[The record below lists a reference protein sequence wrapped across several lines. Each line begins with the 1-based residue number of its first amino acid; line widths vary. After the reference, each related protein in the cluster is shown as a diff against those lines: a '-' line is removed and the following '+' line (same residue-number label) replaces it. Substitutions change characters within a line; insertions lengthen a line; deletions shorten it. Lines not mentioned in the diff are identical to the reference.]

1 MKPTAARTLLLVAVA
16 GAAVMSPRPAAAQAQ
31 AAEPS
36 VVAAPPVAPPP
47 SAPLSAAQL
56 LAGADAAVDA
66 GNLEQASALYD
77 QIARFYPGT
86 PEAGEAHRALK
97 ILGARQIQP
106 LPPGQA
112 PVPGATAAPPAAPPP
127 AGTVGVV
134 VRREPYSLQ
143 TSEKLRLST
152 WEKMDFGVTSFL
164 YGMSV
169 GFSLT
174 LAQDNGDQSVGPVA
188 LGAIAYTLG
197 AVAYLNLGDPD
208 RGDLPLALAITS
220 FLPTTTL
227 LVANIASTNPDEKA
241 VSLATGVVGLL
252 SVPVAIVA
260 ARNLELDPGD
270 TQLVRD
276 AGFWGLVLGTTGM
289 LAFGGETRTEYNY
302 TSYHEP
308 SNRKLFTGSMIGL
321 YGGLA
326 LGTVGALS
334 SEVSLERVRVSTW
347 GGYGGAVIGLLLG
360 ASADTDAGA
369 WTGIT
374 VGGLGGLLITF
385 LATGAL
391 DGIPPDDATVAR
403 RTPRRPSL
411 LPSWRNLA
419 PAVAPVSDANGGART
434 AFGVSGTLF

>member
-1 MKPTAARTLLLVAVA
+1 MKPTAATTLLLVAVA
-16 GAAVMSPRPAAAQAQ
+16 GAAVLSPRSAAAQAQ
-31 AAEPS
+31 ALEPS
-36 VVAAPPVAPPP
+36 VVAPSAPPP
-47 SAPLSAAQL
+47 AALSPAQL

-66 GNLEQASALYD
+66 GNLEQAAALYD
-77 QIARFYPGT
+77 QIARFYGDA
-86 PEAGEAHRALK
+86 PEASDARRALK
-97 ILGARQIQP
+97 ILGARQVQA

-112 PVPGATAAPPAAPPP
+112 PAPGVMAPPGAPPP

-134 VRREPYSLQ
+134 VRREPYSLA

-197 AVAYLNLGDPD
+197 AVAYLTLGDPD

-227 LVANIASTNPDEKA
+227 LIANVASDNPDEKA

-276 AGFWGLVLGTTGM
+276 AGFWGLVLGTTSM
-289 LAFGGETRTEYNY
+289 LAFGGNTTNNGY
-302 TSYHEP
+302 TYYREP
-308 SNRKLFTGSMIGL
+308 SNKKIFTSSLIGL